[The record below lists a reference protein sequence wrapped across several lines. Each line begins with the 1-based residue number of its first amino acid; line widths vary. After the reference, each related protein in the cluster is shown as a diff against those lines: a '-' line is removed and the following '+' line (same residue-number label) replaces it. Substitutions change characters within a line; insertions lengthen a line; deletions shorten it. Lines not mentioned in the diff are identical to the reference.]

1 MDAQSLNANI
11 GRYPWYLL
19 FRDCYFWGPVFF
31 LYFTSVVTLSEALYL
46 EAVYYVGVAA
56 MEVPSGYLSDRFGR
70 RAILLLSSACLAV
83 AYLLFFIGG
92 SFLQLAVAQIF
103 LAIGFASASGTDTA
117 FHYESLKGLNRER
130 EYGAR
135 EGKALRFS
143 FLAGGASALV
153 GGFLAMG
160 HLRWV
165 YGASFGGA
173 LISLGIAWTMVE
185 PEGCEGGTMAPMG
198 AKVRHLL
205 AKAWQP
211 RFRFFTL
218 YALSMTVLLHLPYEF
233 YQPYIG
239 RVAAGAGPSVT
250 PALAGTHLA
259 ATLVVGA
266 WFTRYAG
273 RIHHR
278 CMVRRTLLGCALLQV
293 VLVGAMATV
302 VHPIVALMLVG
313 RTASRALL
321 APLLNAELSPL
332 LRHDERSTYLSLQ
345 SLLGRLCY
353 GGVLLVLPL
362 GAAFFADALHG
373 ALLCAWGLGSLLLVL
388 LVMIP
393 FPMDDTHVC
402 CRNHGPSVIEKQ

>member
-92 SFLQLAVAQIF
+92 SFLQLAVAQVF
-103 LAIGFASASGTDTA
+103 LALGFASASGTDTA
-117 FHYESLKGLNRER
+117 FHYESLKGLNREG
-130 EYGAR
+130 EYGSR

-143 FLAGGASALV
+143 LLAGGASALV

-165 YGASFGGA
+165 YGASFCGA
-173 LISLGIAWTMVE
+173 LISFGIACTMVE
-185 PEGCEGGTMAPMG
+185 PEGGEGQAMAPMG

-233 YQPYIG
+233 YQPYLG
-239 RVAAGAGPSVT
+239 RVAEGAGPSAT

-273 RIHHR
+273 HIHHR

-293 VLVGAMATV
+293 VLVGAMATL

-321 APLLNAELSPL
+321 TPLLNAELSPL

-345 SLLGRLCY
+345 SLFGRLCY

-362 GAAFFADALHG
+362 GAAFFSDALHG

-393 FPMDDTHVC
+393 FPMDATHVC
-402 CRNHGPSVIEKQ
+402 CGNHGPSVAGKQ